1 MTTVLLSRVAE
12 SLFWIGRYEER
23 AEGTARILDVVVH
36 HALEEPTADSD
47 IMAERLVDAMGV
59 TPAKQMS
66 LGEATQ
72 YMCFEAGSGSSITGA
87 LTAARENARAVR
99 HVLPSELWERLNA
112 TWVALPAQKLQ
123 ARRKGPSTFLSWVKI
138 QTAAVT
144 GLADS
149 TMSHDHTW
157 LFFTLGRAIERADMT
172 GRLLGTV
179 PLDILT
185 ESGLVTLLRSC
196 GGHEPYLRQASG
208 IIDAQGVIDFLLRD
222 GLFPRSVLCSLT
234 SAAACIE
241 AIAGNRVGAWDP
253 ARGDIGMARAELE
266 FLAPGQVLDDL
277 PLRLSRVHSACS
289 RASDSIARQYFAQGP
304 ATRWRH
310 KAAG

>member
-23 AEGTARILDVVVH
+23 AEGTARLLDVVVH

-47 IMAERLVDAMGV
+47 IMADRLVDAMGV
-59 TPAKQMS
+59 TPGTQMS

-72 YMCFEAGSGSSITGA
+72 FMCFEAGSGSSITGA

-99 HVLPSELWERLNA
+99 HVLPSELWERLNT
-112 TWVALPAQKLQ
+112 TWVALPSQKLQ
-123 ARRKGPSTFLSWVKI
+123 SRRKGPGTFLSWVKL

-144 GLADS
+144 GLADT

-172 GRLLGTV
+172 ARLLGTV
-179 PLDILT
+179 PLDVLT

-196 GGHEPYLRQASG
+196 GGHEPYLRQANG
-208 IIDAQGVIDFLLRD
+208 VLDAEGVIDFLLRD
-222 GLFPRSVLCSLT
+222 GLFPRSVLCSLVT
-234 SAAACIE
+234 AATCIDV
-241 AIAGNRVGAWDP
+241 IAGSHSRVFSP
-253 ARGDIGMARAELE
+253 ARGEIGMARAELE
-266 FLAPGQVLDDL
+266 FLAPDQVLDGL
-277 PLRLSRVHSACS
+277 SQRLSRIHSACS
-289 RASDSIARQYFAQGP
+289 QASESISRQYFSQGP

-310 KAAG
+310 KATG

>member
-12 SLFWIGRYEER
+12 SLFWVGRYIER
-23 AEGTARILDVVVH
+23 AEGTSRILDVVVH

-47 IMAERLVDAMGV
+47 AMAERLVDAMGV
-59 TPAKQMS
+59 TTAKQMT

-72 YMCFEAGSGSSITGA
+72 FMCFEAGSGSSITGA
-87 LTAARENARAVR
+87 LAAARENARAVR
-99 HVLPSELWERLNA
+99 HVLPSELWERINA
-112 TWVALPAQKLQ
+112 TWVNLPTQKLQ
-123 ARRKGPSTFLSWVKI
+123 ARRKGPSTFLSWVKV

-144 GLADS
+144 GLADT
-149 TMSHDHTW
+149 TMSHDHSW

-172 GRLLGTV
+172 ARLLGTV
-179 PLDILT
+179 PLDNLT

-208 IIDAQGVIDFLLRD
+208 IIDANGVIDFLLRD
-222 GLFPRSVLCSLT
+222 ALFPRSVLCSLNL
-234 SAAACIE
+234 AADCID
-241 AIAGNRVGAWDP
+241 AVGGRGSGGWNP
-253 ARGDIGMARAELE
+253 VRGDIGMARAELE
-266 FLAPGQVLDDL
+266 FLAPNQVLEDL

-304 ATRWRH
+304 ATLWRH
-310 KAAG
+310 KASN

>member
-1 MTTVLLSRVAE
+1 MTRVLLARVAE
-12 SLFWIGRYEER
+12 SLFWFGRYVER

-59 TPAKQMS
+59 ILARQMS

-72 YMCFEAGSGSSITGA
+72 FMCFEGGSGSSITGA
-87 LTAARENARAVR
+87 LGAARENARAIR
-99 HVLPSELWERLNA
+99 HVLPSELWERVNA
-112 TWVALPAQKLQ
+112 TWVNLPSQKLQ
-123 ARRKGPSTFLSWVKI
+123 SRRKGPSTFLSWVKL

-144 GLADS
+144 GLADT
-149 TMSHDHTW
+149 TMSHDQTW

-172 GRLLGTV
+172 ARLLGTV

-196 GGHEPYLRQASG
+196 GGHEPYLRHANG
-208 IIDAQGVIDFLLRD
+208 MIDAKGVIDFLLRD

-234 SAAACIE
+234 SAAACIDS
-241 AIAGNRVGAWDP
+241 IGGTRGQGWDP

-266 FLAPGQVLDDL
+266 YLSPGQVLEDL
-277 PLRLSRVHSACS
+277 HLRLSRVHTACS
-289 RASDSIARQYFAQGP
+289 QASDAIARQYFAQGP
-304 ATRWRH
+304 ATLWWHR
-310 KAAG
+310 AAT